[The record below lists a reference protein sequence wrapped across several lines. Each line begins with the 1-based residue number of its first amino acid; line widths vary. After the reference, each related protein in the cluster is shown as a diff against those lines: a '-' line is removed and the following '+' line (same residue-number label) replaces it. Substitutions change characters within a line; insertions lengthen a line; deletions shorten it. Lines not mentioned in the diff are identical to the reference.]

1 MNGDILVKLSNPSLK
16 KFRYTSHGSTLREPS
31 SSASMAVYLSVDYYG
46 GHKKKIST
54 QVHWMLGKGTK
65 VSSFLKQQKTTKVK
79 QTSSVLMVSSTVT
92 TTVALSTG
100 EYSCLSSWIFHLAWL
115 SSALDKVE
123 RTRFHASGPSRQ
135 QARCSGSAACV
146 CPHTR
151 AATVP

>member
-46 GHKKKIST
+46 GHKKKNLYTGSLDVR
-54 QVHWMLGKGTK
+54 QRHKGILI
-65 VSSFLKQQKTTKVK
+65 LKQQKTIKVK

-100 EYSCLSSWIFHLAWL
+100 ESSCLSS
-115 SSALDKVE
+115 
-123 RTRFHASGPSRQ
+123 
-135 QARCSGSAACV
+135 
-146 CPHTR
+146 
-151 AATVP
+151 

>member
-1 MNGDILVKLSNPSLK
+1 MNGDILVKLSNTSLK
-16 KFRYTSHGSTLREPS
+16 KFRYISHGSTLREPS
-31 SSASMAVYLSVDYYG
+31 AAASMAVYLSVDYYG
-46 GHKKKIST
+46 GHKKNLYAGSLDVR
-54 QVHWMLGKGTK
+54 QRHKGILI
-65 VSSFLKQQKTTKVK
+65 LKQQKTTKVK

-100 EYSCLSSWIFHLAWL
+100 ESSCLSSWIFHLAWL

-123 RTRFHASGPSRQ
+123 RTRFHAGGPSRQ

>member
-46 GHKKKIST
+46 GHKKNLYTGSLDVR
-54 QVHWMLGKGTK
+54 QRHKGILI
-65 VSSFLKQQKTTKVK
+65 LKQQKTTKVK

-100 EYSCLSSWIFHLAWL
+100 ESSCLSSWIFHLAWL

-123 RTRFHASGPSRQ
+123 RTRFHAGGPSRQ

>member
-16 KFRYTSHGSTLREPS
+16 KFRYISHGSTLREPS

-46 GHKKKIST
+46 GHKKIST

-65 VSSFLKQQKTTKVK
+65 VTPPILILKQQKTTKVK

-100 EYSCLSSWIFHLAWL
+100 ESSCLSS
-115 SSALDKVE
+115 
-123 RTRFHASGPSRQ
+123 
-135 QARCSGSAACV
+135 
-146 CPHTR
+146 
-151 AATVP
+151 

>member
-46 GHKKKIST
+46 GHKKKNLYTGSLDVR
-54 QVHWMLGKGTK
+54 QRHKGILI
-65 VSSFLKQQKTTKVK
+65 LKQQKTTKVK

-92 TTVALSTG
+92 ATVALSTG
-100 EYSCLSSWIFHLAWL
+100 ESSCLSSWIFHLAWL

-123 RTRFHASGPSRQ
+123 RTRFHAGGPSRQ